1 MRFILSVAF
10 AVIPSFALAGEYD
23 GIYRPVDYKDWDCK
37 NVGMDGGALQ
47 IKDGQFFGV
56 ESACDLTNPT
66 PVRDM
71 NATLF
76 DMICSA
82 EGETFS
88 ERILIMHTEDGVLTV
103 RDQGYVSELTR
114 CGQ

>member
-1 MRFILSVAF
+1 
-10 AVIPSFALAGEYD
+10 
-23 GIYRPVDYKDWDCK
+23 
-37 NVGMDGGALQ
+37 MDGGALQ

-56 ESACDLTNPT
+56 ENTCDLTNPT

-82 EGETFS
+82 EGESYS
-88 ERILIMHTEDGVLTV
+88 ERILIAHTENGVVTLSSDGYAN
-103 RDQGYVSELTR
+103 QLTR